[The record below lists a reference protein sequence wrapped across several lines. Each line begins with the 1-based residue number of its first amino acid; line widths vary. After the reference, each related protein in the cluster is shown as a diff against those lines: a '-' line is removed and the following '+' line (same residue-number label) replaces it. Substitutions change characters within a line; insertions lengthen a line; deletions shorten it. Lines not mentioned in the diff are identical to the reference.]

1 MSLNPAENAAKQ
13 AQARSDVAGPDPED
27 QPLDPTFPYVVIK
40 FDPTVF
46 GSVADKAT
54 QV

>member
-13 AQARSDVAGPDPED
+13 AQAQADAAGPDPED
-27 QPLDPTFPYVVIK
+27 QPLDPAFPYIVIK
-40 FDPTVF
+40 CDPTVF